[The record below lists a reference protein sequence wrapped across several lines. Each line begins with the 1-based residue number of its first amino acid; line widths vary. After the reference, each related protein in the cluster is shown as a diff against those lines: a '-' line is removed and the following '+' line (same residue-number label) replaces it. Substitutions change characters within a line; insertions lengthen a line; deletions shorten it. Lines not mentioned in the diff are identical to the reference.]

1 MQIKQAELA
10 IKEKELAVDAA
21 AKADELKLRE
31 QELLVK
37 AAKDA
42 DELKIKQQLEGMKLG
57 ISVGESR
64 QRGGKT

>member
-1 MQIKQAELA
+1 M
-10 IKEKELAVDAA
+10 DAA

-64 QRGGKT
+64 QRGGKTR